1 MNQQHSQYYLSL
13 RSCNEKRATSSK
25 NVIHE
30 MLVTRDKDG
39 LFKHSVKF
47 SVNEKFLQYAK
58 FDQPYFVEITSY
70 FAKMKLKLIFVY
82 FQANISAGWFNRLF
96 FKSF

>member
-1 MNQQHSQYYLSL
+1 MKNAQQAQKMSFMRCWLL
-13 RSCNEKRATSSK
+13 EIRTVK
-25 NVIHE
+25 I
-30 MLVTRDKDG
+30 